1 MPSFCMYALASIA
14 KCCIF
19 LFWAASSPS
28 TPSWTDWKLCFS
40 PERLAA
46 CSSSVSSKK
55 RVPYPFYFSA
65 MVTSISQFSIKA
77 SVFKFY
83 AWNPY
88 GHTMDART
96 PDMETHDNVCVCHFV
111 SIKHPSEGCHQRQKS
126 HKAMDTFLTPL
137 SNPRDLWPLRHLIRV
152 MRRHDLTKLTILGH
166 QMAPLALVENL
177 ATRWSHLH

>member
-65 MVTSISQFSIKA
+65 MVTSISI
-77 SVFKFY
+77 
-83 AWNPY
+83 
-88 GHTMDART
+88 ART

-111 SIKHPSEGCHQRQKS
+111 SIKHPSEGCHQPQKS
-126 HKAMDTFLTPL
+126 HKVMDTFLTPL

-152 MRRHDLTKLTILGH
+152 MRRHDLTKLTIFGH

-177 ATRWSHLH
+177 ATR